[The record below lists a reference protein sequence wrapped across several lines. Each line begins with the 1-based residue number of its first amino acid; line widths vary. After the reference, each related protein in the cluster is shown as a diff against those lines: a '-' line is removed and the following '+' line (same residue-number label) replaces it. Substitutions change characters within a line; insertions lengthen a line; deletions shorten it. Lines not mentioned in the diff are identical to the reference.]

1 MEVSTANSI
10 KVYNL
15 SSGKSV
21 PEWLNE
27 RKRRQLLKKNPDLQR
42 RIQLLQDFDMPIS
55 SSQVS
60 VSPDGNY
67 IVATGVYKP
76 CVKCFD
82 VNQLSLKFERGLD
95 SEVVKFRIL
104 SEDYSKLAFLQADR
118 YVELHV
124 KSGTYFRVRVP
135 SFGRDLA
142 YHSPSCELHV
152 AGAGPEVYRLNLEL
166 GRFMSPLVTQSS
178 SNNVCTFNP
187 NHFLL
192 AIGNQDGVVECWDPR
207 SKVRA
212 GSLHLSDSCYDFGSV
227 SFKPAVTALEYDG
240 PLTLGVGTS
249 SGQVLLYDIR
259 STRPLIVKD
268 HNYELPIR
276 DIAFHRDMN
285 LVLSADSK
293 CLKLWH
299 SDNATP
305 YASIEP
311 ANNISNL
318 CYLPNSGLLLMACLD
333 AKMLAYYIPSI
344 GKAPKWCY
352 FLDNLTE
359 ELEEDTTPAVY
370 DDYKFVT
377 DQELT
382 TLGLSHLKGT
392 NLLRAYMHGYF
403 INIRLYKKAKS
414 ITEPFAYSE
423 YRKKRIEEK
432 LEQDR
437 NTRIKQ
443 KKLPRI
449 NKQFALELLQSKKN
463 RRNEMIDTSNPLGD
477 ERFAAMFQ
485 HQDFEMNPESEEY
498 QLIHPIV
505 SSFQKNMKRKLDKLE
520 FKKKDLATNGDVES
534 EREGEVSS
542 DSSLEEYLLQSS
554 GSENESEERQT
565 SVEPVKYREGRDVE
579 FSQKHRITKETL
591 EVRLKNLPDDELH
604 TELNEMDD
612 IKFSLETPN
621 TESEI
626 PKRLEKM
633 KVRRG
638 LRRPANS
645 YLPKIKR
652 VDWKRRRH

>member
-1 MEVSTANSI
+1 
-10 KVYNL
+10 
-15 SSGKSV
+15 
-21 PEWLNE
+21 
-27 RKRRQLLKKNPDLQR
+27 
-42 RIQLLQDFDMPIS
+42 
-55 SSQVS
+55 
-60 VSPDGNY
+60 
-67 IVATGVYKP
+67 
-76 CVKCFD
+76 
-82 VNQLSLKFERGLD
+82 
-95 SEVVKFRIL
+95 
-104 SEDYSKLAFLQADR
+104 
-118 YVELHV
+118 
-124 KSGTYFRVRVP
+124 
-135 SFGRDLA
+135 
-142 YHSPSCELHV
+142 
-152 AGAGPEVYRLNLEL
+152 
-166 GRFMSPLVTQSS
+166 
-178 SNNVCTFNP
+178 
-187 NHFLL
+187 
-192 AIGNQDGVVECWDPR
+192 
-207 SKVRA
+207 
-212 GSLHLSDSCYDFGSV
+212 
-227 SFKPAVTALEYDG
+227 
-240 PLTLGVGTS
+240 
-249 SGQVLLYDIR
+249 
-259 STRPLIVKD
+259 
-268 HNYELPIR
+268 
-276 DIAFHRDMN
+276 
-285 LVLSADSK
+285 
-293 CLKLWH
+293 
-299 SDNATP
+299 
-305 YASIEP
+305 
-311 ANNISNL
+311 
-318 CYLPNSGLLLMACLD
+318 MACLD

-520 FKKKDLATNGDVES
+520 LKKKDLATNGDVES

-604 TELNEMDD
+604 AELNEMDD